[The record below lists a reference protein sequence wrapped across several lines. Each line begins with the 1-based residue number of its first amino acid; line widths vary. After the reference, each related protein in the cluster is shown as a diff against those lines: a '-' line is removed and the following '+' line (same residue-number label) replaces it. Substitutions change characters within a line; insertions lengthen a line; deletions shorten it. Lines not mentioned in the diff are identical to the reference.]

1 MRGSS
6 YAVLARAS
14 ARREV
19 GKFEASAMPESPAES
34 TGRIFISYRRDETAY
49 PAGWLFDRLAQHF
62 GAGQIFKDVDS
73 IELGDDF
80 VQVITSAVGSCD
92 VLLAL
97 IGDQWLTIAD
107 AQGRRRLDDPADF
120 VRLEIQAA
128 LKRHVRIVPILVDG
142 ARMPDADELPPGLTD
157 LARRQALELSPN
169 RFEYD
174 TNRLLRVLDA
184 TLAEMRVNDA
194 TIAGAT
200 RGSDAEQ
207 DSTTAEQAAR
217 DFRESKSAHSK
228 TLAADQS
235 GPTNSASYASR
246 RRGFRLLVTIGGLLA
261 ALLAVYL
268 IIQFVLEKPT
278 AQVSNSTQSSA
289 SNEPK
294 QETSASPSRKPTPG
308 STSSPRSAEKLPSST
323 AIAKSVVVVPMQ
335 RGGENGRALYL
346 IDSNRKIKTVKLRA
360 HSGFNSNPLMQ
371 PSRNTILYLND
382 GALRVM
388 AADSSGDRKLF
399 DRDPGGCERVHHAAW
414 SQSDPKMILI
424 ACLVS
429 ETKMKLLVV
438 GIDGKLIRRLDTGFH
453 IVNDATLSPDG
464 QTVLYRA
471 SSGPDSEVGTLYTL
485 PIIGTGAPKQL
496 IDYPAGTDAEP
507 AWSPDGTKIAFRRR
521 VPNGTLNGN
530 DDIYVVKADGSGA
543 HAVASTPA
551 HDFKPIWSPDGK
563 NLLIASNR
571 KSAAGG
577 PGTTFDLWL
586 TRVKDGKVLA
596 RLGLKATQMTRPFW
610 TIR

>member
-1 MRGSS
+1 MAES
-6 YAVLARAS
+6 AAR
-14 ARREV
+14 
-19 GKFEASAMPESPAES
+19 S

-62 GAGQIFKDVDS
+62 AAGQIFKDVDS

-97 IGDQWLTIAD
+97 IGDQWLAITD
-107 AQGRRRLDDPADF
+107 EQGRRRLDDPADF

-128 LKRHVRIVPILVDG
+128 LKRHVRIIPILVDG
-142 ARMPDADELPPGLTD
+142 ARMPHADELPAGLTG

-184 TLAEMRVNDA
+184 TLAEVRMNDA
-194 TIAGAT
+194 AIAGAI
-200 RGSDAEQ
+200 RGSTTEQ
-207 DSTTAEQAAR
+207 DWTTTTELAAR
-217 DFRESKSAHSK
+217 HFRESTATHSK
-228 TLAADQS
+228 SPAADQ
-235 GPTNSASYASR
+235 GRPTNSVSFANR
-246 RRGFRLLVTIGGLLA
+246 RRAHRLLVMIGGLLA

-268 IIQFVLEKPT
+268 IIQFVLGNPT
-278 AQVSNSTQSSA
+278 ARVSNGTQSSA

-294 QETSASPSRKPTPG
+294 QQISTSPSRRATPS
-308 STSSPRSAEKLPSST
+308 STPPPRSAENLPSGT
-323 AIAKSVVVVPMQ
+323 AIAKSVVVVPMR
-335 RGGENGRALYL
+335 RGRENERALYL
-346 IDSNRKIKTVKLRA
+346 VDSNRKIKTVKLPA

-388 AADSSGDRKLF
+388 AADGSGDRKLF

-414 SQSDPKMILI
+414 SQSGPKVILI

-429 ETKMKLLVV
+429 ETKMRLLVV
-438 GIDGKLIRRLDTGFH
+438 GIDGKLIRRLDTGPH

-471 SSGPDSEVGTLYTL
+471 SSTPYSDIGTLYTL
-485 PIIGTGAPKQL
+485 PIIGTGAPKPV
-496 IDYPAGTDAEP
+496 INYSAGTDAEP
-507 AWSPDGTKIAFRRR
+507 AWSPDGTKIAFRRH

-530 DDIYVVKADGSGA
+530 ADIYVVKADGSGA
-543 HAVASTPA
+543 RAVASTPA
-551 HDFKPIWSPDGK
+551 YDFKPIWSPDGK

-571 KSAAGG
+571 RSAAGG
-577 PGTTFDLWL
+577 PGDTFDLWL
-586 TRVKDGKVLA
+586 TRVRDGKVLA

-610 TIR
+610 TLR

>member
-1 MRGSS
+1 M
-6 YAVLARAS
+6 AES
-14 ARREV
+14 AA
-19 GKFEASAMPESPAES
+19 GS

-49 PAGWLFDRLAQHF
+49 SAGWLFDRLAQHF

-97 IGDQWLTIAD
+97 IGDQWLTITD
-107 AQGRRRLDDPADF
+107 GQGRRRVDDPADF

-128 LKRHVRIVPILVDG
+128 LKRHVRIIPILVGG
-142 ARMPDADELPPGLTD
+142 AHMPHVDELPAGLTG

-174 TNRLLRVLDA
+174 TNRLLRVLDT
-184 TLAEMRVNDA
+184 TLAEMRMNDA
-194 TIAGAT
+194 AIAGVT
-200 RGSDAEQ
+200 RGSNGERDWTTTTEPAAHHFHE
-207 DSTTAEQAAR
+207 ST
-217 DFRESKSAHSK
+217 SAHSK
-228 TLAADQS
+228 TPAADQS
-235 GPTNSASYASR
+235 RPTNSVSFSNR
-246 RRGFRLLVTIGGLLA
+246 RRAFRLLAMIGGALA
-261 ALLAVYL
+261 ALLAIYL
-268 IIQFVLEKPT
+268 IIQLVLEKPT
-278 AQVSNSTQSSA
+278 AQVSNGTQSSA

-294 QETSASPSRKPTPG
+294 QQTSASPSKSATP
-308 STSSPRSAEKLPSST
+308 SSAPSPRSAEKLPSST
-323 AIAKSVVVVPMQ
+323 AIAKSVVVVPLR
-335 RGGENGRALYL
+335 RGRENERALYL
-346 IDSNRKIKTVKLRA
+346 VDSNRKIKTVKLPA

-388 AADSSGDRKLF
+388 AADGSGDRKLF

-414 SQSDPKMILI
+414 SQSDPKVILI

-429 ETKMKLLVV
+429 EIKMRLLVV
-438 GIDGKLIRRLDTGFH
+438 GIDGKLIRRLDTGPH

-471 SSGPDSEVGTLYTL
+471 SSSSYSDVGTLYTL
-485 PIIGTGAPKQL
+485 PIIGTGAPKPL
-496 IDYPAGTDAEP
+496 INYSAGTDAEP

-543 HAVASTPA
+543 RAVASMPA
-551 HDFKPIWSPDGK
+551 YDFKPIWSPDGK

-571 KSAAGG
+571 KSAVGG
-577 PGTTFDLWL
+577 PGETFDLWL
-586 TRVKDGKVLA
+586 TRVRDGKVLA
-596 RLGLKATQMTRPFW
+596 RLGLHAKQLTRPFW
-610 TIR
+610 TLR